1 MDTKERSEWK
11 LITYDFEYYKPSSI
25 NEATSLFQSLDQQ
38 GKEPIYFSGGTEII
52 TLGRVNR
59 IKTGA
64 VIDIKG
70 IPECL
75 VLTKEAGKITFGA
88 SQTLTKIREIQYF
101 PFLGKAIIEI
111 ADHTA
116 RNKITLGGNM
126 CANIIYRETILP
138 LLLTDSQ
145 IVIASPTDLKQVS
158 INEIFDQTLKLQKS
172 ELLVQVITD
181 EKEIKFPSLCIKKR
195 KHWDVGYPLITVAA
209 LKKNE
214 HIKFAFSGLCSY
226 PFRNENMEQ
235 SLNNQELSNEAR
247 IEEAMQYIPAPVL
260 NDVQGSEDYRMFVLK
275 NTLLDVLDTIGGV
288 ENV

>member
-1 MDTKERSEWK
+1 M
-11 LITYDFEYYKPSSI
+11 ITYDFEYYKPSSI
-25 NEATSLFQSLDQQ
+25 EEATSLFQSLDQQ
-38 GKEPIYFSGGTEII
+38 GKEPMYFSGGTEVI

-59 IKTGA
+59 VKTGA

-75 VLTKEAGKITFGA
+75 ALSKEAGKITFGA
-88 SQTLTKIREIQYF
+88 AQTLTMVREMQYF
-101 PFLGKAIIEI
+101 PFLSKAIVEI

-145 IVIASPTDLKQVS
+145 VLIASPTGFKQVLV
-158 INEIFDQTLKLQKS
+158 NEIFDETLKLQRG

-181 EKEIKFPSLCIKKR
+181 EQEIKLPSLCIKKR

-214 HIKFAFSGLCSY
+214 HIKFAFSSLCSY
-226 PFRNENMEQ
+226 PFRNENIEQ
-235 SLNNQELSNEAR
+235 SLNNQELSYEAR
-247 IEEAMQYIPAPVL
+247 IEDAMQYIPTPIL
-260 NDVQGSEDYRMFVLK
+260 NDVHGSEDYRMFVLK
-275 NTLLDVLDTIGGV
+275 NTLLDILDTIGGK

>member
-1 MDTKERSEWK
+1 M
-11 LITYDFEYYKPSSI
+11 ITYDFEYYKPSSI
-25 NEATSLFQSLDQQ
+25 GEATLLFQSLDQQ

-59 IKTGA
+59 INTGA

-75 VLTKEAGKITFGA
+75 ALNKEAGKITFGA
-88 SQTLTKIREIQYF
+88 AQTLTKIREIQYF
-101 PFLGKAIIEI
+101 PFLSKAIVEI

-126 CANIIYRETILP
+126 CANIIYRETVLP
-138 LLLTDSQ
+138 LLLSDSQ
-145 IVIASPTDLKQVS
+145 IVIASPTGLKQVS
-158 INEIFDQTLKLQKS
+158 INEMFDQTLKLQRG

-181 EKEIKFPSLCIKKR
+181 EKEMGLPSLCIKKR

-226 PFRNENMEQ
+226 PFRNENMEK
-235 SLNNQELSNEAR
+235 SLNNQELSNEAK
-247 IEEAMQYIPAPVL
+247 IEKAMQHIPAPVL
-260 NDVQGSEDYRMFVLK
+260 NDVQGSENYRRFVLK
-275 NTLLDVLDTIGGV
+275 NTLLDMLDTIGGA

>member
-1 MDTKERSEWK
+1 M
-11 LITYDFEYYKPSSI
+11 ITYDFEYYKPSSI
-25 NEATSLFQSLDQQ
+25 DEATSLFQSLDEQ
-38 GKEPIYFSGGTEII
+38 GKEPVFFSGGTEII
-52 TLGRVNR
+52 TLGRSNR
-59 IKTGA
+59 IETGA

-88 SQTLTKIREIQYF
+88 AQTLTKVREKQYF
-101 PFLGKAIIEI
+101 PFLSKAIVEI

-116 RNKITLGGNM
+116 RNKITLGGNI

-145 IVIASPTDLKQVS
+145 MVIASPTGLKQVP
-158 INEIFDQTLKLQKS
+158 INQIFDQTLKLQRG

-181 EKEIKFPSLCIKKR
+181 EKEIELPSLCIKKR

-226 PFRNENMEQ
+226 PFRNQNMEQ
-235 SLNNQELSNEAR
+235 SLNNQELSNEVKIA
-247 IEEAMQYIPAPVL
+247 EAMQYIPAPVL
-260 NDVQGSEDYRMFVLK
+260 NDVQGSEGYRMFVLK
-275 NTLLDVLDTIGGV
+275 NTLLDILDTIGGM

>member
-1 MDTKERSEWK
+1 M
-11 LITYDFEYYKPSSI
+11 ITYDFEYYKPSSVE
-25 NEATSLFQSLDQQ
+25 EAVSLFQSLDQQ
-38 GKEPIYFSGGTEII
+38 GKEPVYFSGGTEVI

-75 VLTKEAGKITFGA
+75 VLKKEVNKLTLGA
-88 SQTLTKIREIQYF
+88 AQALTKIRETQYF
-101 PFLGKAIIEI
+101 PFLSKAIVEI

-116 RNKITLGGNM
+116 RNKITLGGNI

-145 IVIASPTDLKQVS
+145 IIVAGPSGIRQLS
-158 INEIFDQTLKLQKS
+158 INELFDQILKLQRG
-172 ELLVQVITD
+172 ELLVQVITED
-181 EKEIKFPSLCIKKR
+181 KAVQLPFLCIKKR
-195 KHWDVGYPLITVAA
+195 RNWDVGYPLITTAA

-214 HIKFAFSGLCSY
+214 QIRFAFSGLCAY
-226 PFRNENMEQ
+226 PFRNEKMEE
-235 SLNNQELSNEAR
+235 SLNNQQLSREER
-247 IEEAMQYIPAPVL
+247 IEEAMQHIPAPVID
-260 NDVQGSEDYRMFVLK
+260 DVQGSADYRRFVLK
-275 NTLLDVLDTIGGV
+275 NTLLDVLDTMEGV